1 MHEYSI
7 SEDLIDVILNEAN
20 KYNAKIV
27 NLVKIKIDPFINAN
41 PMQLEFCL
49 RYIAKNTIVE
59 NAKFIF
65 DYYDIELQYKNN
77 HKEFV
82 SFNKNKYND
91 IYSLVVN
98 LSSKKCTNCN
108 ELMSIVNKKGVSV
121 ESIDID

>member
-1 MHEYSI
+1 MS
-7 SEDLIDVILNEAN
+7 LVMNLLN

-65 DYYDIELQYKNN
+65 DYYDIELQCKNN
-77 HKEFV
+77 HKELKLFE
-82 SFNKNKYND
+82 K
-91 IYSLVVN
+91 
-98 LSSKKCTNCN
+98 
-108 ELMSIVNKKGVSV
+108 
-121 ESIDID
+121 